1 MKARKWFLGVA
12 TAGVAVVVGVAHA
25 DQLDQ
30 QIKGK
35 LTAVD
40 VTSGARGEFRMDTV
54 ARTNGNGREVVV
66 MNARRLGATPDAGG
80 QLPSYHVVLIDA
92 AATTTTDFGA
102 VRLNRAGQAYFRFD
116 SRFDDYPAGVTTIT
130 AYGGGTFELQHEGT
144 AVLRGDIH
152 SFVGLT
158 QEASKDARAHFHGN
172 SRMHATINGGAGRGK
187 IDADM
192 HNEPNHVTQ
201 RLRVDIQMVGKLGSP
216 FSIVALD
223 VGGAEV
229 VLGTITTH
237 GRSGQGSLMFHS
249 RRGDVIPG
257 GGIPALLGKTIEVRN
272 SQGTAVV
279 TGVFPSI
286 P

>member
-1 MKARKWFLGVA
+1 MKTREWLLGAA
-12 TAGVAVVVGVAHA
+12 TAAAVMVVGVAYA
-25 DQLDQ
+25 DQLEQ
-30 QIKGK
+30 QVKGK
-35 LTAVD
+35 LAAVD
-40 VTSGARGEFRMDTV
+40 VTSGARGEFRMDTM
-54 ARTNGNGREVVV
+54 ARTNGAGREVVV
-66 MNARRLGATPDAGG
+66 MNARRLGATADSGG

-92 AATTTTDFGA
+92 GATTTTDFGP
-102 VRLNRAGQAYFRFD
+102 VRLNHAGQAYFRFD
-116 SRFDDYPAGVTTIT
+116 SRFDDFPAGVTTIT

-152 SFVGLT
+152 AFVGLT
-158 QEASKDARAHFHGN
+158 EQASKDARAHFHGG
-172 SRMHATINGGAGRGK
+172 SRMHATINGGAGRGH
-187 IDADM
+187 IEADM
-192 HNEPNHVTQ
+192 HNEPNQVSQ

-216 FSIVALD
+216 FSVVALD

-249 RRGDVIPG
+249 RRGDVVPG

>member
-1 MKARKWFLGVA
+1 MKTRKWFLGAA
-12 TAGVAVVVGVAHA
+12 TAATAVVVGVAYA

-30 QIKGK
+30 QVKGK
-35 LTAVD
+35 LAAED
-40 VTSGARGEFRMDTV
+40 VTSGARGEYRMDTV
-54 ARTNGNGREVVV
+54 ARTNGGGREVIV
-66 MNARRLGATPDAGG
+66 MNAKRLGATLDAGG
-80 QLPSYHVVLIDA
+80 QLPSYHVFLIDA

-102 VRLNRAGQAYFRFD
+102 VRLNKDGQAYFRFD

-130 AYGGGTFELQHEGT
+130 AYGGGKFELQHEGT
-144 AVLRGDIH
+144 AILRGDIH
-152 SFVGLT
+152 AFVGLT
-158 QEASKDARAHFHGN
+158 EEASREARAHFHGN
-172 SRMHATINGGAGRGK
+172 SKMHATINGGAGRGK

-192 HNEPNHVTQ
+192 HNDPNHVTQ
-201 RLRVDIQMVGKLGSP
+201 RLRIDVQMVGKLGNP
-216 FSIVALD
+216 FSVVALD

-229 VLGTITTH
+229 VLGTIKTH
-237 GRSGQGSLMFHS
+237 GRGGQGSLKFES
-249 RRGDVIPG
+249 RHGDTIPG